1 MFEDISFANSDRE
14 AAEDAARELF
24 NHVKDLGVRLDDIDV
39 LDPCDGCRRSG
50 YLVHLGNLTTD
61 DVATLNA
68 ALRAHRA
75 AVPRREHHHS

>member
-39 LDPCDGCRRSG
+39 LDPCDGCRRTG
-50 YLVHLGNLTTD
+50 YLVHLGNLSTD
-61 DVATLNA
+61 EVATLNA
-68 ALRAHRA
+68 ALRSRA
-75 AVPRREHHHS
+75 AGAAGPDHPLR

>member
-14 AAEDAARELF
+14 EAEDAARELF
-24 NHVKDLGVRLDDIDV
+24 NHVKELGVRLDDIDV

-61 DVATLNA
+61 DVAILNT
-68 ALRAHRA
+68 ALRTRPATS
-75 AVPRREHHHS
+75 P